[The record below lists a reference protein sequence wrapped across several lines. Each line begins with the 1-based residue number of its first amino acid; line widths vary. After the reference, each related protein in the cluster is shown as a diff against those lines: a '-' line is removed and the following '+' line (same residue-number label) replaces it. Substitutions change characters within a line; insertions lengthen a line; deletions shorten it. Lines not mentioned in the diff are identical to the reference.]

1 MITTKTVL
9 RAETQKN
16 DDPEN
21 RDIENGDPETRDI
34 KNDDPETKDIKNGDR
49 GKVEE
54 DSVWA
59 KQ

>member
-1 MITTKTVL
+1 M
-9 RAETQKN
+9 
-16 DDPEN
+16 
-21 RDIENGDPETRDI
+21 ENGDPETRDI
-34 KNDDPETKDIKNGDR
+34 KNDYRETKDIKNGDR

>member
-1 MITTKTVL
+1 MITTKAVL
-9 RAETQKN
+9 RAETQKK
-16 DDPEN
+16 DDQETK
-21 RDIENGDPETRDI
+21 DIE
-34 KNDDPETKDIKNGDR
+34 NDDPETKDIKNDSPETKDIKTGDR